1 MKMLGAYQPP
11 LLGPALLRGCCA
23 PFSTTRSSDLLEMLY
38 AVVVSEC
45 LLSGEHLVEIEI
57 QT

>member
-1 MKMLGAYQPP
+1 MLGAYQPP
-11 LLGPALLRGCCA
+11 PLGPALLHGCCA
-23 PFSTTRSSDLLEMLY
+23 PFSATRSSDLLEMLY